1 MVDLNFSVSGSE
13 NTPVILL
20 HGLFGMGDNLLSLA
34 KVLEKNY
41 TVYRVDLRNH
51 GRSGFD
57 KTMSLPEMAS
67 DVATWMDQQGI
78 EQADFLG
85 HSLGGK
91 VAMQL
96 ALTSPERVNK
106 LVVADIAPVEYPPHH
121 SDVLE
126 GLQQVKLSE
135 LSSRRDA
142 DQVLSQF
149 IEEPGVRQFLL
160 KSLYKDE
167 QGFHWRFNLDVIV
180 SEYDHLRQGVS
191 GEPFA
196 NPVLF
201 IKGEHSKY
209 IRAENQPVIKKL
221 FPNFGF
227 KVIQNTGHWLHA
239 EKPAVFNRLV
249 ERFFLGDG
257 R

>member
-1 MVDLNFSVSGSE
+1 MVDLNFSVLGSKKP
-13 NTPVILL
+13 PVILL
-20 HGLFGMGDNLLSLA
+20 HGLFGMGDNLLALA

-41 TVYRVDLRNH
+41 TVYRLDLRNH
-51 GRSGFD
+51 GRSSSE
-57 KTMSLPEMAS
+57 KTMSLPEMAD
-67 DVATWMDQQGI
+67 DVRAWMDEQGI
-78 EQADFLG
+78 ERMNFVG

-96 ALTSPERVNK
+96 ALTWPERVNK

-126 GLQQVKLSE
+126 GLQKVELST

-142 DQVLSQF
+142 DQVLSRF
-149 IEEPGVRQFLL
+149 IEESGVRQFLL
-160 KSLYKDE
+160 KSLYKND

-180 SEYDHLRQGVS
+180 TAYDHLRQGVS
-191 GEPFA
+191 GESFL

-201 IKGEHSKY
+201 IKGENSKY
-209 IRAENQPVIKKL
+209 IRAENQSVIKQL
-221 FPNFGF
+221 FPNFDF
-227 KVIQNTGHWLHA
+227 KVIQDTGHWLHA

-249 ERFFLGDG
+249 ERFLLGG
-257 R
+257 